1 MNMKK
6 TTTQDK
12 SLSEFSNFFLNRET
26 EKKEEF
32 ISTMK
37 KIISSNLNENER
49 KQKIYQGYIYWPNK
63 KIDNDLNEGN
73 ILLFSHEL
81 SRTGAPM
88 VVLDT
93 AKVLIDKGYFVTI
106 ISLKDG
112 PLQSDFSNYGI
123 PVIISDNMKY
133 VQYKRSDI
141 SLFLDYIILD
151 TLIEQFD
158 FNIFMTATLFNFV
171 KRYFHKSNRILW
183 WLHEGSE
190 SYNIL
195 GNLMPRNLSS
205 NIEVFCG
212 GKYVSLQLKNY
223 GFNYQNEVLNY
234 GIYDEYVQKSKK
246 QKDKITFLLAGTI
259 GSRKGQLILL
269 DAIKKLPNS
278 LKDQC
283 RFLFV
288 GDAYDNDIVGAEILL
303 KLKEYEEKD
312 QSIKIFPSMDRE
324 KLYSLYEEID
334 ILVIPSIDDPMPVV
348 ATENF
353 MLKNICLCS
362 NLTGTSYYINDNEN
376 GFVFDLED
384 ENALTEKIK
393 YIIEN
398 KNNLNE
404 IKNNGRKLYENEFDI
419 KIFSNNLINIIKR
432 G

>member
-1 MNMKK
+1 MKK

>member
-1 MNMKK
+1 
-6 TTTQDK
+6 
-12 SLSEFSNFFLNRET
+12 
-26 EKKEEF
+26 
-32 ISTMK
+32 
-37 KIISSNLNENER
+37 
-49 KQKIYQGYIYWPNK
+49 
-63 KIDNDLNEGN
+63 
-73 ILLFSHEL
+73 
-81 SRTGAPM
+81 
-88 VVLDT
+88 
-93 AKVLIDKGYFVTI
+93 
-106 ISLKDG
+106 
-112 PLQSDFSNYGI
+112 
-123 PVIISDNMKY
+123 MKY

>member
-1 MNMKK
+1 
-6 TTTQDK
+6 
-12 SLSEFSNFFLNRET
+12 
-26 EKKEEF
+26 
-32 ISTMK
+32 MK